1 MMRMLERLLGFVY
14 RILIMV
20 ISEANRGRVKTL
32 SLRRTGSGDSIE
44 ARRLRENFF
53 MYYVAIE
60 AVRWSL
66 TINFMLLKAVLHTCY
81 IFLR

>member
-1 MMRMLERLLGFVY
+1 
-14 RILIMV
+14 MV

-60 AVRWSL
+60 AVR
-66 TINFMLLKAVLHTCY
+66 
-81 IFLR
+81 